1 MEPLAVAV
9 FIIILFVI
17 ILSAVLPAIILYW
30 VARERGRS
38 SRFAWWGLLAW
49 IGLIVGL
56 LLMLTTAASE
66 EESSERQSEPLVLT
80 WGHAVLAVVAV
91 GVAVMAVWL
100 FAFGGG
106 DDDPVPAS
114 PAATATAAP
123 AATTAATPAA
133 TTATPSP
140 AAEATPMPA
149 ATEAAA
155 DEPIGVAGIET
166 GVIDRDL
173 RPEVGQPAP
182 DFALANARAP
192 DRVVRL
198 SDFRG
203 RPVVLNWFATWCGPC
218 RAEIP
223 DFKAAYEALGGAVV
237 FLGINLEESAGDATG
252 MLGEYGATYPALLD
266 EEGAVALHYR
276 LPGMPTTFFID
287 AEGVVRAWGAGLI
300 VEETLVAELAKLGVD
315 YEP

>member
-1 MEPLAVAV
+1 MDGTTGGGAYALARR
-9 FIIILFVI
+9 
-17 ILSAVLPAIILYW
+17 Y
-30 VARERGRS
+30 G
-38 SRFAWWGLLAW
+38 
-49 IGLIVGL
+49 
-56 LLMLTTAASE
+56 
-66 EESSERQSEPLVLT
+66 
-80 WGHAVLAVVAV
+80 GHAVLAGVAV

-100 FAFGGG
+100 FAFGG

-114 PAATATAAP
+114 PAASEP
-123 AATTAATPAA
+123 AATTAADAA
-133 TTATPSP
+133 SP
-140 AAEATPMPA
+140 AADATPAPA
-149 ATEAAA
+149 ATEADTAA
-155 DEPIGVAGIET
+155 DGPIGVAGLEA
-166 GVIDRDL
+166 GVIDRDQ

-192 DRVVRL
+192 DRAVRL

-223 DFKAAYEALGGAVV
+223 DFQAAYEALGGAVV
-237 FLGINLEESAGDATG
+237 FLGVNLEESAEDAAG
-252 MLGEYGATYPALLD
+252 MLDEFGATYPALLD
-266 EEGAVALHYR
+266 AEGDVALHYR

-287 AEGVVRAWGAGLI
+287 ADGVLRAWGAGLI

>member
-1 MEPLAVAV
+1 MLAA
-9 FIIILFVI
+9 
-17 ILSAVLPAIILYW
+17 
-30 VARERGRS
+30 
-38 SRFAWWGLLAW
+38 
-49 IGLIVGL
+49 
-56 LLMLTTAASE
+56 
-66 EESSERQSEPLVLT
+66 
-80 WGHAVLAVVAV
+80 VAV

-100 FAFGGG
+100 FAFGG
-106 DDDPVPAS
+106 DDDPMPAS
-114 PAATATAAP
+114 LAASEPAATASNADTADAAP
-123 AATTAATPAA
+123 PDADATSA
-133 TTATPSP
+133 
-140 AAEATPMPA
+140 PA

-155 DEPIGVAGIET
+155 DEPIGVAGIEA
-166 GVIDRDL
+166 GVIDRDQ

-192 DRVVRL
+192 DRAVRL

-223 DFKAAYEALGGAVV
+223 DFQAAYEALGGAVV
-237 FLGINLEESAGDATG
+237 FLGVNLEESAEDAAG
-252 MLGEYGATYPALLD
+252 MLDEFGATYPALLD
-266 EEGAVALHYR
+266 AEGDVALHYR

>member
-1 MEPLAVAV
+1 MDGTTGERARALARR
-9 FIIILFVI
+9 
-17 ILSAVLPAIILYW
+17 Y
-30 VARERGRS
+30 G
-38 SRFAWWGLLAW
+38 GY
-49 IGLIVGL
+49 
-56 LLMLTTAASE
+56 
-66 EESSERQSEPLVLT
+66 
-80 WGHAVLAVVAV
+80 AVLAVVAV

-123 AATTAATPAA
+123 AATTAATTA
-133 TTATPSP
+133 ATPSP
-140 AAEATPMPA
+140 DAEATPAPPA
-149 ATEAAA
+149 TTEAAA
-155 DEPIGVAGIET
+155 DEPIGVAGLET

-192 DRVVRL
+192 DRIVRL

-223 DFKAAYEALGGAVV
+223 DFKAAYEVLGGAVV
-237 FLGINLEESAGDATG
+237 FLGVNLEESAGDAVG